1 MTGPQGE
8 ETPWWQQ
15 MRRPTPTPP
24 PYAPPQYAPQY
35 TPHYAPQYTPPQYP
49 PQYAPP
55 PPSRPGH
62 STRWLLIGGAV
73 LVGAIAAAVVAVA
86 LLWFGAFGGHVLNVS
101 KAEQAVKQVI
111 TDPVTGYGVAGVTDV
126 KCNNGRNPAA
136 KKGAGFTCEVTV
148 AGKKH
153 QVRAVFIDDNGTYEV
168 DRPR

>member
-15 MRRPTPTPP
+15 MRRPTPAPP
-24 PYAPPQYAPQY
+24 HYAPPQYTPQYAPQY
-35 TPHYAPQYTPPQYP
+35 APQ
-49 PQYAPP
+49 
-55 PPSRPGH
+55 PPSQPRH
-62 STRWLLIGGAV
+62 SARWLLVGGGV
-73 LVGAIAAAVVAVA
+73 LVGAIAAVVVALA
-86 LLWFGAFGGHVLNVS
+86 LLRFGAFGGQVLNVS
-101 KAEQAVKQVI
+101 KAEQSVKQVI

-126 KCNNGRNPAA
+126 KCNNGENPTA
-136 KKGAGFTCEVTV
+136 KKGDSFTCEVTI